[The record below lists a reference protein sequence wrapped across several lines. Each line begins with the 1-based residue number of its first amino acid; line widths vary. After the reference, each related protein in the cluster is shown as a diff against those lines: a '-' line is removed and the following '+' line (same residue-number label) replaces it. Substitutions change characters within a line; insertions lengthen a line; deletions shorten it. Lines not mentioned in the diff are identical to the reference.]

1 MNGVD
6 LEALVEAFNRELRHF
21 RPDWQSR
28 IDPGADRKSA
38 RLWANGYLLVL
49 ELTENHLEPGKSGE
63 GSRRYDQIR
72 MVILRDSRD
81 PLDEATWTGGALDR
95 VDGRFWQSVIRGSH
109 ALWSAEGMTE
119 ITVEQVFSE
128 VRAAF
133 TRAIEEGAD

>member
-6 LEALVEAFNRELRHF
+6 LGAFVETFNWELQRFH
-21 RPDWQSR
+21 PNWQSR
-28 IDPGADRKSA
+28 TDPGANRKSA

-49 ELTENHLEPGKSGE
+49 ELTENHLEPGRPGE
-63 GSRRYDQIR
+63 ESRKYDQIR

-81 PLDEATWTGGALDR
+81 PMDETAWTGGAPDR
-95 VDGRFWQSVIRGSH
+95 VDRRFWQSVIRGSH
-109 ALWSAEGMTE
+109 ALWSAEGKTE